1 MTGLMDRE
9 EKLLRLAVDA
19 GATDGEAKAAGERF
33 ITMLRSRQY
42 NVDGADTKDQQI
54 ADLEKLVDL
63 HVGALALKDEMLA
76 KSTAII
82 YMADAEIAQLKAAAA
97 PKAVT
102 MWGRLW
108 TWFLWFLVIRFACEI
123 LAAGSVAAGH

>member
-19 GATDGEAKAAGERF
+19 GATDGEAKAAGEKF

-42 NVDGADTKDQQI
+42 NVDEADTKDQQI

-63 HVGALALKDEMLA
+63 HAEALALKDEMLA

-82 YMADAEIAQLKAAAA
+82 DMADAEIAQLKAAA

-102 MWGRLW
+102 LWSRLW

>member
-1 MTGLMDRE
+1 MDRE

-19 GATDGEAKAAGERF
+19 GATDAEAKAAGEKF

-42 NVDGADTKDQQI
+42 NVDEADTKEQQI
-54 ADLEKLVDL
+54 ADLEKLVGL
-63 HVGALALKDEMLA
+63 HVAALALKDEMLA

-82 YMADAEIAQLKAAAA
+82 HMADAEIAQLKAAS

-102 MWGRLW
+102 LWSRLW